1 MTHLPNV
8 SMIFYQ
14 AKREKNM
21 FFAIFG
27 HQMGS
32 KSLENTGF
40 WFAASNYPY
49 LDTSTKTQLIRGAK
63 RWPDMFSR
71 HFLGKISG

>member
-1 MTHLPNV
+1 MTYLPNV

-32 KSLENTGF
+32 KSLENAGF
-40 WFAASNYPY
+40 
-49 LDTSTKTQLIRGAK
+49 
-63 RWPDMFSR
+63 
-71 HFLGKISG
+71 